1 MLSHS
6 TMNDTFGKIRNSF
19 GLLTKDFSRL
29 EIHKFLEFLEGEKIN
44 TIAKE
49 IGVPRTILYQKNFI
63 LKDEVQERLIA
74 LVIAA
79 DFSYELFADY
89 EKARLW
95 IMVPNEYFFG
105 KTPFQAIMR
114 NQSESV
120 INLLKKWLGKVEGQA
135 Y

>member
-1 MLSHS
+1 MVDLCI
-6 TMNDTFGKIRNSF
+6 NNTFGEIGNKF
-19 GLLTKDFSRL
+19 GLLTKDFRRL
-29 EIHKFLEFLEGEKIN
+29 ETHKFLEFLEGEKIN

-49 IGVPRTILYQKNFI
+49 VGVPRTNLYQKNFI
-63 LKDEVQERLIA
+63 LKDKVQERLIA
-74 LVIAA
+74 LVIAS
-79 DFSYELFADY
+79 DLSFELFADY

-95 IMVPNEYFFG
+95 IMTPNEYFFG

-120 INLLKKWLGKVEGQA
+120 INLLKKWLGKTDVQA